1 MTSAAPTTVA
11 MIAATQG
18 VDTSAPVPGSA
29 AGSVATAVGDTALVA
44 DVAAVGGAAVVFVLV
59 VGGVVVVVVV
69 VVVADGSE
77 TVTTKFPLLLVEAVK
92 HSTDK
97 RYVPGAL
104 NVTDPLRPVAV

>member
-69 VVVADGSE
+69 VVADGSE